1 MSTEA
6 KSEGQRAESQ
16 VSDGVSME
24 LIEALRCP
32 RPRPASPSTPHPR
45 PRMHPYQTS
54 RDYPRLIQLMKE
66 GHRLVCLV
74 DYRFSSDAPDEP
86 PCRDIC
92 HTRAGPP
99 DPASQYQ
106 EVRSLWYLAVGCRG
120 IEYIGGIRDT
130 EEAFIAQCTRANLEW
145 LVPSALPTEPQ
156 TRRLSTP

>member
-1 MSTEA
+1 
-6 KSEGQRAESQ
+6 
-16 VSDGVSME
+16 
-24 LIEALRCP
+24 
-32 RPRPASPSTPHPR
+32 
-45 PRMHPYQTS
+45 MHPYQTS

-145 LVPSALPTEPQ
+145 LVPSALPTAPVLHERDHRIEFLMRFNQVVKAIDAIADEMKGEPVKYKLQ
-156 TRRLSTP
+156 VRHR